1 MSDPAPEQRPELSV
15 VAPMFNEAENIAP
28 FVEAVVAA
36 VGHEA
41 YEIVLVDDG
50 SSDETWERIRLACNG
65 NDNVRGVRLSRNFGH
80 QSAIF
85 AGMSNARGKAIVTM
99 DGDLQHPPSV
109 IPELL
114 AAWRAGSAIVHT
126 ERRDSDDTTAFKRLT
141 SRWFYSIFSWLSGVR
156 MRAGSSDFRLLDEKV
171 LEVLLGM
178 GDRDLFL
185 RGIVNWLGFQSTT
198 IQFVA
203 ARRHAGT
210 TKFSLKR
217 MLRFSADGLL
227 SFSTLPLRVGTW
239 IGFLTSL
246 LAFAEISYI
255 VVQYLRGI
263 TVPGWASVM
272 TLMSLFFAIL
282 FLLIGMIGVY
292 LARIYEILKQRPRH
306 IVSERVGFSAEPP
319 T

>member
-1 MSDPAPEQRPELSV
+1 MSDLDPEQRPELSV

-28 FVEAVVAA
+28 FVEAVVGAI
-36 VGHEA
+36 GHEVH
-41 YEIVLVDDG
+41 EIVLVDDG
-50 SSDETWERIRLACNG
+50 SSDETWEHIRLACNA
-65 NDNVRGVRLSRNFGH
+65 NKNVRGVRLSRNFGH

-85 AGMSNARGKAIVTM
+85 AGMSSAKGRAIVTM

-109 IPELL
+109 IPKLL
-114 AAWRAGSAIVHT
+114 AAWRGGSAIVHT
-126 ERRDSDDTTAFKRLT
+126 ERRDSDDTSAFKRLT
-141 SRWFYSIFSWLSGVR
+141 SRWFYAIFSWLSGVR

-185 RGIVNWLGFQSTT
+185 RGIVNWLGFQTTT
-198 IQFVA
+198 IKFVA

-217 MLRFSADGLL
+217 MLRFSVDGLI

-306 IVSERVGFSAEPP
+306 IISERVGFSAEPR